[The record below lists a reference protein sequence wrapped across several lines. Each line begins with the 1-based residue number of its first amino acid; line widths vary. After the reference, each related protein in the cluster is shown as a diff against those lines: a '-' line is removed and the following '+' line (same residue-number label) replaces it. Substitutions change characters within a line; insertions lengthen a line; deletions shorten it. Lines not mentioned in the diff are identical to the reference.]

1 MRAMPPKPRW
11 AWLSYLCGR
20 KTVLARAWTTSWL
33 GGLILAAAVPAAA
46 KGRDAERAARHSTC
60 AVENSSKA
68 RLDGRLASLHGH
80 SAQALL
86 AGGSLVGRF
95 HGTEAAASGE
105 GTQAIEDARQAL
117 LRAGRVPWYDAQH
130 DTLRRLAIKPTP
142 PPPRAG
148 APPAPPQSRTLS
160 RTPPWLG
167 PLLQGLG
174 LCVLAGA
181 ICLVAVAMVTAFLR
195 REQQETPTRKA
206 ITSPRAADRVA
217 SLPLPLRAAAA
228 DFLAEAR
235 RLAAEGRFSEA
246 IVYLFSYEL
255 LLLDQHQ
262 LLRLVRGK
270 TNRQYLR
277 ELRDRP
283 ALAAILERTMQ
294 TFEAA
299 FFGHKAIP
307 HTTFAACWQD
317 LESLHA
323 ELAPHP
329 PVAV

>member
-1 MRAMPPKPRW
+1 MR
-11 AWLSYLCGR
+11 GR
-20 KTVLARAWTTSWL
+20 RTALPRAWGPFL
-33 GGLILAAAVPAAA
+33 LVGLILAAAASPVVEGRDEAIGAGHRIRAAENASQARPGGWQAGPHKHVAAA
-46 KGRDAERAARHSTC
+46 LGTGARPM
-60 AVENSSKA
+60 
-68 RLDGRLASLHGH
+68 
-80 SAQALL
+80 
-86 AGGSLVGRF
+86 GRF
-95 HGTEAAASGE
+95 FQAEATAGAAEAA
-105 GTQAIEDARQAL
+105 AIEDARRAL
-117 LRAGRVPWYDAQH
+117 LRAGRVPWYDAQR
-130 DTLRRLAIKPTP
+130 DTLRPLPIQPAP
-142 PPPRAG
+142 PPTRAG
-148 APPAPPQSRTLS
+148 AAPAPPQSRSSS

-181 ICLVAVAMVTAFLR
+181 VCLVAVAMVTAFLR

-206 ITSPRAADRVA
+206 ITSRRAADRVA
-217 SLPLPLRAAAA
+217 SLPLPLYASVA
-228 DFLAEAR
+228 DLLAEAR
-235 RLAAEGRFSEA
+235 RLADEGRFSEA

-299 FFGHKAIP
+299 FFGHKTIP

-317 LESLHA
+317 LEALHA
-323 ELAPHP
+323 ELAPHS